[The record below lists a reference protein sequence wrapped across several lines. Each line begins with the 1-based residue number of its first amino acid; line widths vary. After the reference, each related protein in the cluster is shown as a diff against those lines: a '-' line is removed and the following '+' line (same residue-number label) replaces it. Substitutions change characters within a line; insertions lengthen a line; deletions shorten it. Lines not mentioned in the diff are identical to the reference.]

1 MKKLSQKLSLFFVVG
16 LLFASSSS
24 FAIPTLK
31 YGGSISYTTSIFSPA
46 DLNITGKLLSG
57 HTDLSYSP
65 DLATSSVILSA
76 DFLSASS
83 DGLYTTGLF
92 GTTPVNDLF
101 ISDADGMNTLLTGNV
116 DTLMLIG
123 REPYTRPDGST
134 YPGNLG
140 ILVGTISITG
150 GLLAGDFGGVGS
162 LFAINFNLDTMF
174 NPDMFNSDF
183 FGITNGSITK
193 VEVPE
198 PMPLALLSIGLLGM
212 TITRKFYRRG

>member
-1 MKKLSQKLSLFFVVG
+1 MICCYSQCSVDCGLDCHNVSYNNQGIKENKMKKLSQKLSLFFVVG

-92 GTTPVNDLF
+92 GTTPVNDCLF
-101 ISDADGMNTLLTGNV
+101 
-116 DTLMLIG
+116 LMLM
-123 REPYTRPDGST
+123 
-134 YPGNLG
+134 
-140 ILVGTISITG
+140 
-150 GLLAGDFGGVGS
+150 A
-162 LFAINFNLDTMF
+162 
-174 NPDMFNSDF
+174 
-183 FGITNGSITK
+183 
-193 VEVPE
+193 
-198 PMPLALLSIGLLGM
+198 
-212 TITRKFYRRG
+212 

>member
-1 MKKLSQKLSLFFVVG
+1 
-16 LLFASSSS
+16 
-24 FAIPTLK
+24 
-31 YGGSISYTTSIFSPA
+31 
-46 DLNITGKLLSG
+46 
-57 HTDLSYSP
+57 
-65 DLATSSVILSA
+65 
-76 DFLSASS
+76 
-83 DGLYTTGLF
+83 
-92 GTTPVNDLF
+92 
-101 ISDADGMNTLLTGNV
+101 MNTLLTGNV

>member
-1 MKKLSQKLSLFFVVG
+1 MKKLSQTVSIFFAIG
-16 LLFASSSS
+16 LLFASSSC

-31 YGGSISYTTSIFSPA
+31 YGGSIFYDSTGVFPA
-46 DLNITGKLLSG
+46 DLNISG
-57 HTDLSYSP
+57 VILPGDYTELSYSP

-83 DGLYTTGLF
+83 DGSHTTGLF
-92 GTTPVNDLF
+92 GTTPANDLL
-101 ISDADGMNTLLTGNV
+101 ISDAFGTNTLLTGNV
-116 DTLMLIG
+116 STLLLTG
-123 REPYTRPDGST
+123 REGM
-134 YPGNLG
+134 NLG
-140 ILVGTISITG
+140 ILAGTINITG

-162 LFAINFNLDTMF
+162 LFSINFNLDTMF
-174 NPDMFNSDF
+174 GPDMFNSNF

-212 TITRKFYRRG
+212 TMSRKFYRRG

>member
-1 MKKLSQKLSLFFVVG
+1 MKKLSQKVSLFFAIG
-16 LLFASSSS
+16 LLFASSSC

-31 YGGSISYTTSIFSPA
+31 YSGSIFYTTNAAVPA
-46 DLNITGKLLSG
+46 DLNISGELLPG
-57 HTDLSYSP
+57 DYTELSYLP

-76 DFLSASS
+76 DFQSASS
-83 DGLYTTGLF
+83 DGSWTTGLF
-92 GTTPVNDLF
+92 GTTPWNDLL
-101 ISDADGMNTLLTGNV
+101 ISDNLGKNTLLTGDV
-116 DTLMLIG
+116 SSLSLFG
-123 REPYTRPDGST
+123 REGT
-134 YPGNLG
+134 NLG
-140 ILVGTISITG
+140 FLVGTFHITG
-150 GLLAGDFGGVGS
+150 GSLAGDFGGVGS
-162 LFAINFNLDTMF
+162 LFAVNFNLDTLF